1 MFSRLPRERRDG
13 CDAGTAAIKA
23 RVMPL
28 YTLLE
33 NKYYMDW
40 INENILARGARGLGF
55 ALWKGGDEAVIDGTA
70 VNGSA
75 RVVAV
80 FASITR
86 RLQTG
91 FLYHYALAMILGLF
105 ALLTWFSSPL
115 SAWLGK

>member
-1 MFSRLPRERRDG
+1 MMNPLRMFN
-13 CDAGTAAIKA
+13 AGPAPTEAHTAL
-23 RVMPL
+23 V
-28 YTLLE
+28 LLGF
-33 NKYYMDW
+33 
-40 INENILARGARGLGF
+40 LALVLFQGF

-80 FASITR
+80 FAAITR

-105 ALLTWFSSPL
+105 VLLTWFSSPL